1 MDAAPGPWQRA
12 GVVRSWSVAVL
23 VLCALMA
30 FAERASCNLL
40 AGREP
45 ARLHD
50 VRNARVLTDG
60 VRAPDGDDWDTQ
72 VTAKFGSEAAF
83 VEYDLDRVVPVVAA
97 YLQGD
102 NNDEYVLSIST
113 DGNDFRELWIAG
125 RVNSFGVR
133 QRSSD
138 SLRAEGR
145 YVRVA
150 VRGGDRSYS
159 LSELQL
165 FSETPDIFP
174 PELEVRSGLR
184 NAPRAR
190 TALLS
195 FGLAFAVF
203 LFAAY
208 RRAPI
213 WWLFAAALPP
223 VVASYYLFDA
233 LRLAWPLEARE
244 VSMLRAVAAAIAL
257 LLTVRLCV
265 FNGRFAAHPVATFGA
280 FAVSAALAC
289 ASYFNLGR
297 PQFWN
302 HLEDRQ
308 EFVHTWDMRIYY
320 PFARYFEELRYD
332 GVYLAS
338 ALTYLEEVG
347 ATVESIGQVPIRN
360 LRTHRLS
367 RVEDVTADM
376 QAVRERFTPERW
388 EAFGRDMTYFRDT
401 MGDDYLKTM
410 NDHGANGTPVW
421 VLLARLAFAG
431 RPASEAALTLGALLD
446 PVLLAALF
454 LTAWRTFGLYAALAA
469 MVVFGA
475 NDFYMFGTNWA
486 GSTLRC
492 DWLVCLGFGACALRR
507 ERYVLAGL
515 LFGLSGAIRLFPV
528 VVLAGVALPALW
540 WFGETWVR
548 DKRPPSLNALYEQHR
563 GAVRVIA
570 VAVGFMLLALVVTG
584 LLFSFGVWVEWW
596 QKVSLLNRE
605 PTVNEVSLRALIA
618 GTDGLA
624 LRMLRARLPLYVAA
638 IALCVAAVALAC
650 RRRPLDQAAL
660 LALPLIPVLSNSVNY
675 HIHFIFLLP
684 LLAAAAVDLLGV
696 AGPLLAVCVAQYW
709 PALDP
714 DPERRFQAHTALLFV
729 GLAWLFY
736 NVLRRSEPW
745 RELAE
750 LRASPKITSEPRAS
764 ERPP

>member
-1 MDAAPGPWQRA
+1 
-12 GVVRSWSVAVL
+12 
-23 VLCALMA
+23 MA
-30 FAERASCNLL
+30 FAQRASCHLL

-45 ARLHD
+45 ARVND
-50 VRNARVLTDG
+50 VQNARVLTDG
-60 VRAPDGDDWDTQ
+60 VRAPEGDDWDTQ

-83 VEYDLDRVVPVVAA
+83 VEYDLGRVVPVVAA

-113 DGNDFRELWIAG
+113 DGNDFREFWTAG
-125 RVNSFGVR
+125 RVDSFGLR
-133 QRSSD
+133 QRSQG

-165 FSETPDIFP
+165 FSETPHPFP
-174 PELEVRSGLR
+174 PEIEVRAGLR
-184 NAPRAR
+184 NAPRVR

-195 FGLAFAVF
+195 FGLAFGVF

-213 WWLFAAALPP
+213 WWLFAAALAP
-223 VVASYYLFDA
+223 VVASYYLFDT
-233 LRLAWPLEARE
+233 LRLAWPIEARE

-257 LLTVRLCV
+257 LATVRLWA
-265 FNGRFAAHPVATFGA
+265 FKGRFAAHPVSTLGTLT
-280 FAVSAALAC
+280 VGAALAC

-302 HLEDRQ
+302 HLEQRP
-308 EFVHTWDMRIYY
+308 ELVHTWDMRIYY
-320 PFARYFEELRYD
+320 PFAKYFEELRYD

-338 ALTYLEEVG
+338 ALTYVEEMGG

-367 RVEDVTADM
+367 RVGEVTADM
-376 QAVRERFTPERW
+376 QAVRERFSPERW
-388 EAFGRDMTYFRDT
+388 QAFGRDMAYFRDT

-421 VLLARLAFAG
+421 VVLARLVFAG

-446 PVLLAALF
+446 PVLLVALF
-454 LTAWRTFGLYAALAA
+454 LAAWRSFGLYAALAA

-492 DWLVCLGFGACALRR
+492 DWLVCLGLGACALRR
-507 ERYVLAGL
+507 DRHVLAGL
-515 LFGLSGAIRLFPV
+515 FFGLSGAIRLFPV

-548 DKRPPSLNALYEQHR
+548 DKRRPPLRALYEQHR
-563 GAVRVIA
+563 GAVHVIA
-570 VAVGFMLLALVVTG
+570 VAALFMVLAFAVTG

-596 QKVSLLNRE
+596 HKVSLLNRE

-618 GTDGLA
+618 GSDGLA
-624 LRMLRARLPLYVAA
+624 LRMLRARLPLYVVAVT
-638 IALCVAAVALAC
+638 LCVAAVALAC
-650 RRRPLDQAAL
+650 RRRRRDEAAL
-660 LALPLIPVLSNSVNY
+660 LALPLIPVLTNSANY

-684 LLAAAAVDLLGV
+684 LVAAATTEPASEPERTPAWRLEVPLLAV
-696 AGPLLAVCVAQYW
+696 AGPLLTVCIAQYW
-709 PALDP
+709 AALDP

-729 GLAWLFY
+729 GLGWVYY
-736 NVLRRSEPW
+736 NLLRRLEPW
-745 RELAE
+745 RDLAG
-750 LRASPKITSEPRAS
+750 LGAAQNGGG
-764 ERPP
+764 RPL